1 MAGRVVQ
8 TVAPGNCQ
16 SQPGSPP
23 NETPIAAP
31 SLINLAFATPDLLQT
46 RGPPPMTTITRE
58 SPVMTVIQVTRDLRT
73 DGQLNP
79 GVQKPILVTVSGLP
93 GMVASSKPQTL
104 QGGAT
109 AMEGC
114 VQLAPLSLAPDAD
127 GSGPTLGSTPS
138 VSSTT
143 QAVLVGKPGGGL
155 AVIPGGTQGAT
166 FGTLLAGVLTS
177 APSGQPPLLTVS
189 SVATPIPVVLPSSV
203 TVAPLPAH
211 SGATATASV
220 AAPTLM
226 ATSVAKSVPVSLPGS
241 VPCSIPGSIQGS
253 IPGSMP
259 CSMPCSM
266 PVTMSGSTLV
276 SVSASM
282 PVSMSSSMP
291 SSVSTS
297 MPISIAASVPAP
309 ITVSVPTSVPT
320 SVQASVASCVPTSAP
335 VSIAATVLTAVPASV
350 TAPVTAMASIPA
362 AATTTVPTSLTA
374 AAPIIVSTIPLTPSV
389 PAAPSTPIATPMPA
403 TAAEGSAQEQPEFD
417 PIQAMEWKDGIAT
430 LPGSSLK
437 FRLTEFGTLEVVTT
451 DDVASESS
459 KPPDPPDSPLKAF
472 VVPQYSVQQ
481 SEHVN
486 HKGIVRS
493 TDEAAKPGAVATAA
507 VTPASAQMRKT
518 PPEVIICCQFCG
530 CHGLRSEFVRD
541 GLFCSQLCY
550 VNFASRERIK
560 RKEEHLKQRKRKAS
574 PNGEDSD
581 DEEPRDSRPSL
592 PVPQREP
599 FSWNEYLERLGA
611 QAAPSRLF
619 REHQVAPTV
628 ANGFRVGMKLE
639 AVDPAHPS
647 MFCVVTVAQVV
658 GFRLRLHLDGYAD
671 VYDFWVNADCPD
683 MYPAGW
689 CERTHRKLH
698 PPKGYTAEQF
708 NWANYLRASRSQAA
722 PRQLFANRIATQPGA
737 PLKGGMKLEAADPST
752 GVACVATLTDIT
764 DTGRFLVTPDG
775 RDKSGSFWA
784 DAGSPLLRPPNW
796 SREHGETL
804 MTPTTGWKGPFS
816 WERYLSDH
824 RAQGVPARA
833 LRPRAGPQGFQVGHR
848 FEAVDPRDRQFV
860 RVASVAALRPRGL
873 LVHLDGW
880 PPERDFFL
888 DVDSPDMHPAGWCT
902 RTGHPLEPPG
912 ALAPLP
918 PGAPPFSPEC
928 PTPGCHG
935 FGHVKGFASHHSA
948 YGCPFSAANRE
959 LPDRLNI
966 PSSVP
971 QETKDGLR
979 RCPTPG
985 CNGSGHLKEKYT
997 VHHNASGCPLATAH
1011 VGDDSSQDSPSA
1023 APTQPRGRGRPRKI
1037 RTPDVVPNA
1046 GRLKN
1051 QELPQTVHQ
1060 SVFGATRSEER
1071 PLGLE
1076 QHWPQLDLVPGSL
1089 VSDWSL
1095 SQVAHFVSSLPGCQ
1109 GLAAIFKEQEIDGEA
1124 FLLLSQT
1131 DLVRNLRLKLGPA
1144 LKVHSCILRFRSSL
1158 APS

>member
-1 MAGRVVQ
+1 
-8 TVAPGNCQ
+8 
-16 SQPGSPP
+16 
-23 NETPIAAP
+23 
-31 SLINLAFATPDLLQT
+31 
-46 RGPPPMTTITRE
+46 
-58 SPVMTVIQVTRDLRT
+58 
-73 DGQLNP
+73 
-79 GVQKPILVTVSGLP
+79 
-93 GMVASSKPQTL
+93 
-104 QGGAT
+104 
-109 AMEGC
+109 
-114 VQLAPLSLAPDAD
+114 
-127 GSGPTLGSTPS
+127 
-138 VSSTT
+138 
-143 QAVLVGKPGGGL
+143 
-155 AVIPGGTQGAT
+155 
-166 FGTLLAGVLTS
+166 
-177 APSGQPPLLTVS
+177 
-189 SVATPIPVVLPSSV
+189 
-203 TVAPLPAH
+203 
-211 SGATATASV
+211 
-220 AAPTLM
+220 
-226 ATSVAKSVPVSLPGS
+226 
-241 VPCSIPGSIQGS
+241 
-253 IPGSMP
+253 
-259 CSMPCSM
+259 M
-266 PVTMSGSTLV
+266 PV
-276 SVSASM
+276 
-282 PVSMSSSMP
+282 PMP

-297 MPISIAASVPAP
+297 MPTSMPTSISASGPAP
-309 ITVSVPTSVPT
+309 IMVSVPTSAPT
-320 SVQASVASCVPTSAP
+320 SVQASLASSVPTSAP
-335 VSIAATVLTAVPASV
+335 TSIAATVLATVPA
-350 TAPVTAMASIPA
+350 TAAAPVTAMASVPA
-362 AATTTVPTSLTA
+362 AVTTMPASITA
-374 AAPIIVSTIPLTPSV
+374 SAPIIVSTIPLTPSV
-389 PAAPSTPIATPMPA
+389 PAAPSTPIATPVAA
-403 TAAEGSAQEQPEFD
+403 TVAEGSAQEPEFD
-417 PIQAMEWKDGIAT
+417 PIQAMEWNDGIAT

-451 DDVASESS
+451 DEVASES
-459 KPPDPPDSPLKAF
+459 KPLDPQDSPLKAF
-472 VVPQYSVQQ
+472 VVPQYSLQQ
-481 SEHVN
+481 QEPLN
-486 HKGIVRS
+486 HKGIARN
-493 TDEAAKPGAVATAA
+493 TDEASKPGAVATSA
-507 VTPASAQMRKT
+507 VTPASAPMRKAL
-518 PPEVIICCQFCG
+518 PEVIICCQFCG

-574 PNGEDSD
+574 PSGEDSD
-581 DEEPRDSRPSL
+581 DEEPRDSRPSP

-619 REHQVAPTV
+619 VSW
-628 ANGFRVGMKLE
+628 K

-658 GFRLRLHLDGYAD
+658 GYRLRLHLDGYAD

-722 PRQLFANRIATQPGA
+722 PRQVFANRSSTQPGA
-737 PLKGGMKLEAADPST
+737 PLRMGMKLEAADPNT

-764 DTGRFLVTPDG
+764 DSGRFLVTPDG
-775 RDKSGSFWA
+775 RDKSGAFWT

-804 MTPTTGWKGPFS
+804 NAPTTGWKGPFS

-824 RAQGVPARA
+824 RAQGGSCVS
-833 LRPRAGPQGFQVGHR
+833 QVWLHCG
-848 FEAVDPRDRQFV
+848 
-860 RVASVAALRPRGL
+860 RGDFWF
-873 LVHLDGW
+873 HLDGW

-888 DVDSPDMHPAGWCT
+888 DADSPDMHPAGWCT

-918 PGAPPFSPEC
+918 PGALPFNTEC

-935 FGHVKGFASHHSA
+935 FGHVKGFASHHSV

-959 LPDRLNI
+959 LPDRLNM
-966 PSSVP
+966 PSSIP

-1011 VGDDSSQDSPSA
+1011 AGDDSSQDSPSTA
-1023 APTQPRGRGRPRKI
+1023 VPTQPRGRGRPRKI
-1037 RTPDVVPNA
+1037 RTPDVVPNTV
-1046 GRLKN
+1046 RLKN
-1051 QELPQTVHQ
+1051 QVTLTFLLSQNRAPPKQCINPCLEQHGQ
-1060 SVFGATRSEER
+1060 KSV

-1089 VSDWSL
+1089 VIDWSL
-1095 SQVAHFVSSLPGCQ
+1095 NQVAHFVSSLPGCQ
-1109 GLAAIFKEQEIDGEA
+1109 GLAATFKEQEIDGEA
-1124 FLLLSQT
+1124 FLLLSQA

-1144 LKVHSCILRFRSSL
+1144 LKVHSCILRFRSTL

>member
-8 TVAPGNCQ
+8 AMQAPGGCS

-23 NETPIAAP
+23 NETPPMAAP
-31 SLINLAFATPDLLQT
+31 SLINLAFATPEMLQT
-46 RGPPPMTTITRE
+46 RGAPPMTTITL
-58 SPVMTVIQVTRDLRT
+58 TRDLRT

-79 GVQKPILVTVSGLP
+79 GMQKPILVTVSGLP
-93 GMVASSKPQTL
+93 GMVAGSKPQTL

-127 GSGPTLGSTPS
+127 GSGPTLGSTPA
-138 VSSTT
+138 VSSATP
-143 QAVLVGKPGGGL
+143 AVLVGKPGGGL
-155 AVIPGGTQGAT
+155 AVFPGGTQGAT

-203 TVAPLPAH
+203 TMATLPAPP
-211 SGATATASV
+211 SGVTVTASV
-220 AAPTLM
+220 VPTPTLM
-226 ATSVAKSVPVSLPGS
+226 ATTMANSAAASL
-241 VPCSIPGSIQGS
+241 QG
-253 IPGSMP
+253 
-259 CSMPCSM
+259 
-266 PVTMSGSTLV
+266 T
-276 SVSASM
+276 M
-282 PVSMSSSMP
+282 PVSMSAAVPASMSASMP
-291 SSVSTS
+291 ASMPNSIPTSMPVSVSTLSTSVATS
-297 MPISIAASVPAP
+297 MPTSVAASLPAPISI
-309 ITVSVPTSVPT
+309 SVPTSVPT
-320 SVQASVASCVPTSAP
+320 PVTASVST
-335 VSIAATVLTAVPASV
+335 SIAATVLTAVPASV
-350 TAPVTAMASIPA
+350 SAAITSNLPPSILASLPGAATVTVPAPVTATP
-362 AATTTVPTSLTA
+362 
-374 AAPIIVSTIPLTPSV
+374 PIIVSTVPSTLSTAAMTPVPASV
-389 PAAPSTPIATPMPA
+389 PDG
-403 TAAEGSAQEQPEFD
+403 GSQEPEFD

-437 FRLTEFGTLEVVTT
+437 FRLTEFGTLEVVATEEVVP
-451 DDVASESS
+451 DN
-459 KPPDPPDSPLKAF
+459 KPPDPAGSPLKAF

-481 SEHVN
+481 PESVS
-486 HKGIVRS
+486 HKAGIVRS
-493 TDEAAKPGAVATAA
+493 LDEAPKVGGVVGPATAA
-507 VTPASAQMRKT
+507 VTLTSAPMRKP

-550 VNFASRERIK
+550 VNFASREHIK
-560 RKEEHLKQRKRKAS
+560 RKEEHLKQRKRKAI
-574 PNGEDSD
+574 PNGDDSD
-581 DEEPRDSRPSL
+581 DEEPHDSRPSP
-592 PVPQREP
+592 PVPQREA
-599 FSWNEYLERLGA
+599 FSWNEYLERIGA
-611 QAAPSRLF
+611 QAAPARLF
-619 REHQVAPTV
+619 REHQVPPTV

-639 AVDPAHPS
+639 AVDPAHPN

-671 VYDFWVNADCPD
+671 AYDFWVNADCPE

-689 CERTHRKLH
+689 CERTHRRLH
-698 PPKGYTAEQF
+698 PPKGYTSEQF
-708 NWANYLRASRSQAA
+708 NWAQYLRASRSQAA
-722 PRQLFANRIATQPGA
+722 PRQLFANRACMQPGA
-737 PLKGGMKLEAADPST
+737 PLRAGMKLEAVDPNT

-764 DTGRFLVTPDG
+764 DTGRLLVTPDG
-775 RDKSGSFWA
+775 RDKGGAFWA

-804 MTPTTGWKGPFS
+804 MTPATGWKGPFS
-816 WERYLSDH
+816 WERYLSEH

-833 LRPRAGPQGFQVGHR
+833 LRPRSGPQGFQVGHR
-848 FEAVDPRDRQFV
+848 LEVVDPRHRRFV
-860 RVASVAALRPRGL
+860 RVTSVAALRPRGL
-873 LVHLDGW
+873 LVHFDGW
-880 PPERDFFL
+880 PPERNFFL
-888 DVDSPDMHPAGWCT
+888 DCDSPDMHPVGWCT

-912 ALAPLP
+912 SLVPPP
-918 PGAPPFSPEC
+918 PGAPLPSSGC
-928 PTPGCHG
+928 PTPGCSG
-935 FGHVKGFASHHSA
+935 LGHVKGFANHHSA
-948 YGCPFSAANRE
+948 YGCPFSAAIRD
-959 LPDRLNI
+959 LPDRLNT
-966 PSSVP
+966 PSTIP

-997 VHHNASGCPLATAH
+997 VHHNASGCPLATAQ

-1023 APTQPRGRGRPRKI
+1023 AAPSQPRGRGRPRKI
-1037 RTPDVVPNA
+1037 RAPEPAPNT
-1046 GRLKN
+1046 GRLKS

-1060 SVFGATRSEER
+1060 SVFGSSVRPEER

-1076 QHWPQLDLVPGSL
+1076 QHWPQMDLVPGSL

-1109 GLAAIFKEQEIDGEA
+1109 NLAAVFKEQEIDGEA

-1144 LKVHSCILRFRSSL
+1144 LKVHSCILRFRSSHL
-1158 APS
+1158 PPS

>member
-1 MAGRVVQ
+1 MQ
-8 TVAPGNCQ
+8 
-16 SQPGSPP
+16 
-23 NETPIAAP
+23 
-31 SLINLAFATPDLLQT
+31 
-46 RGPPPMTTITRE
+46 
-58 SPVMTVIQVTRDLRT
+58 
-73 DGQLNP
+73 
-79 GVQKPILVTVSGLP
+79 
-93 GMVASSKPQTL
+93 
-104 QGGAT
+104 
-109 AMEGC
+109 
-114 VQLAPLSLAPDAD
+114 
-127 GSGPTLGSTPS
+127 
-138 VSSTT
+138 
-143 QAVLVGKPGGGL
+143 
-155 AVIPGGTQGAT
+155 
-166 FGTLLAGVLTS
+166 
-177 APSGQPPLLTVS
+177 
-189 SVATPIPVVLPSSV
+189 
-203 TVAPLPAH
+203 
-211 SGATATASV
+211 
-220 AAPTLM
+220 
-226 ATSVAKSVPVSLPGS
+226 
-241 VPCSIPGSIQGS
+241 
-253 IPGSMP
+253 
-259 CSMPCSM
+259 
-266 PVTMSGSTLV
+266 
-276 SVSASM
+276 
-282 PVSMSSSMP
+282 
-291 SSVSTS
+291 
-297 MPISIAASVPAP
+297 
-309 ITVSVPTSVPT
+309 
-320 SVQASVASCVPTSAP
+320 
-335 VSIAATVLTAVPASV
+335 
-350 TAPVTAMASIPA
+350 
-362 AATTTVPTSLTA
+362 
-374 AAPIIVSTIPLTPSV
+374 
-389 PAAPSTPIATPMPA
+389 
-403 TAAEGSAQEQPEFD
+403 
-417 PIQAMEWKDGIAT
+417 
-430 LPGSSLK
+430 
-437 FRLTEFGTLEVVTT
+437 
-451 DDVASESS
+451 
-459 KPPDPPDSPLKAF
+459 
-472 VVPQYSVQQ
+472 
-481 SEHVN
+481 
-486 HKGIVRS
+486 
-493 TDEAAKPGAVATAA
+493 
-507 VTPASAQMRKT
+507 
-518 PPEVIICCQFCG
+518 
-530 CHGLRSEFVRD
+530 
-541 GLFCSQLCY
+541 
-550 VNFASRERIK
+550 
-560 RKEEHLKQRKRKAS
+560 
-574 PNGEDSD
+574 
-581 DEEPRDSRPSL
+581 
-592 PVPQREP
+592 
-599 FSWNEYLERLGA
+599 
-611 QAAPSRLF
+611 
-619 REHQVAPTV
+619 HQVAPTV

-639 AVDPAHPS
+639 AADPAHPS

-775 RDKSGSFWA
+775 RDKSGAFWA

-848 FEAVDPRDRQFV
+848 FEVVDPRDRRFV

-888 DVDSPDMHPAGWCT
+888 DADSPDMHPAGWCT

-918 PGAPPFSPEC
+918 PGALPFSPGC

-935 FGHVKGFASHHSA
+935 FGHVKGFSSHHST

-1023 APTQPRGRGRPRKI
+1023 APVQPRGRGRPRKI
-1037 RTPDVVPNA
+1037 RTPDVVPNT

-1060 SVFGATRSEER
+1060 SVFGVTRSSEER

-1109 GLAAIFKEQEIDGEA
+1109 GLAAIFKEQEGCIAAGCNGQGDAAGGYWNGAAAAVINPPGCVPDRPATFIVDWKAKSLATCTWFFFAVMQEIDGEA

>member
-8 TVAPGNCQ
+8 TVAPGNCP

-31 SLINLAFATPDLLQT
+31 SLINLAFATPDMLQT
-46 RGPPPMTTITRE
+46 RGPPPMTTITL
-58 SPVMTVIQVTRDLRT
+58 TRDLRT

-93 GMVASSKPQTL
+93 GMVAGSKPQTL

-127 GSGPTLGSTPS
+127 GSGPTLGSTPA
-138 VSSTT
+138 VSSATP
-143 QAVLVGKPGGGL
+143 AVLVGKPGGGL

-211 SGATATASV
+211 SGATGTASV
-220 AAPTLM
+220 APQTLM
-226 ATSVAKSVPVSLPGS
+226 ATSVANSVPASLPGS
-241 VPCSIPGSIQGS
+241 VPCSIQGS
-253 IPGSMP
+253 IHG
-259 CSMPCSM
+259 SMPCSM

-282 PVSMSSSMP
+282 PVSMSSSVP

-297 MPISIAASVPAP
+297 MPTSMPTSIAASMPAP
-309 ITVSVPTSVPT
+309 IAVSVPTSVPT
-320 SVQASVASCVPTSAP
+320 SLQASVASCVPTSAP
-335 VSIAATVLTAVPASV
+335 VSLAATVLTAVPASV
-350 TAPVTAMASIPA
+350 TAPVTAMASVSA
-362 AATTTVPTSLTA
+362 AATTVPTSITA

-389 PAAPSTPIATPMPA
+389 PAAPSTPIATPVPA
-403 TAAEGSAQEQPEFD
+403 TAAEGSAQEPEFD

-451 DDVASESS
+451 DEVASER

-481 SEHVN
+481 PEPVN
-486 HKGIVRS
+486 HKGVVRNI
-493 TDEAAKPGAVATAA
+493 DEAPKPGAVATAA
-507 VTPASAQMRKT
+507 VTPASAPTRKT
-518 PPEVIICCQFCG
+518 QPEVIICCQFCG

-581 DEEPRDSRPSL
+581 DEEPRDSRPSP

-639 AVDPAHPS
+639 AADPAHPS

-775 RDKSGSFWA
+775 RDKSGAFWA

-848 FEAVDPRDRQFV
+848 FEVVDPRDRRFV

-888 DVDSPDMHPAGWCT
+888 DADSPDMHPAGWCT

-918 PGAPPFSPEC
+918 PGALPFSPGC

-935 FGHVKGFASHHSA
+935 FGHVKGFSSHHST

-1023 APTQPRGRGRPRKI
+1023 APVQPRGRGRPRKI
-1037 RTPDVVPNA
+1037 RTPDVVPNT

-1060 SVFGATRSEER
+1060 SVFGVTRSSEER

>member
-1 MAGRVVQ
+1 MA
-8 TVAPGNCQ
+8 
-16 SQPGSPP
+16 S
-23 NETPIAAP
+23 
-31 SLINLAFATPDLLQT
+31 
-46 RGPPPMTTITRE
+46 
-58 SPVMTVIQVTRDLRT
+58 
-73 DGQLNP
+73 
-79 GVQKPILVTVSGLP
+79 
-93 GMVASSKPQTL
+93 
-104 QGGAT
+104 
-109 AMEGC
+109 
-114 VQLAPLSLAPDAD
+114 
-127 GSGPTLGSTPS
+127 
-138 VSSTT
+138 
-143 QAVLVGKPGGGL
+143 
-155 AVIPGGTQGAT
+155 
-166 FGTLLAGVLTS
+166 
-177 APSGQPPLLTVS
+177 
-189 SVATPIPVVLPSSV
+189 
-203 TVAPLPAH
+203 LPAAVTTTMPA
-211 SGATATASV
+211 SITAS
-220 AAPTLM
+220 
-226 ATSVAKSVPVSLPGS
+226 
-241 VPCSIPGSIQGS
+241 
-253 IPGSMP
+253 
-259 CSMPCSM
+259 
-266 PVTMSGSTLV
+266 
-276 SVSASM
+276 
-282 PVSMSSSMP
+282 
-291 SSVSTS
+291 
-297 MPISIAASVPAP
+297 
-309 ITVSVPTSVPT
+309 
-320 SVQASVASCVPTSAP
+320 
-335 VSIAATVLTAVPASV
+335 
-350 TAPVTAMASIPA
+350 
-362 AATTTVPTSLTA
+362 
-374 AAPIIVSTIPLTPSV
+374 APIIVSTIPLTPSV
-389 PAAPSTPIATPMPA
+389 PTAPSTPIATPVPA
-403 TAAEGSAQEQPEFD
+403 TVAEGSAQEPEFD
-417 PIQAMEWKDGIAT
+417 PIQAMEWNDGIAT

-451 DDVASESS
+451 DEVASES
-459 KPPDPPDSPLKAF
+459 KPLDPQDSPLKAF

-481 SEHVN
+481 QEPVN
-486 HKGIVRS
+486 HKGVARN
-493 TDEAAKPGAVATAA
+493 TDEAPKPGVVATTA
-507 VTPASAQMRKT
+507 VTPASAPMRKT
-518 PPEVIICCQFCG
+518 LPEVIICCQFCG

-581 DEEPRDSRPSL
+581 DEEPRDSRPS
-592 PVPQREP
+592 PP
-599 FSWNEYLERLGA
+599 
-611 QAAPSRLF
+611 APSRLF

-658 GFRLRLHLDGYAD
+658 GYRLRLHLDGYAD

-708 NWANYLRASRSQAA
+708 NWATYLRASRSQAA
-722 PRQLFANRIATQPGA
+722 PRQLFANRSSTQPGA
-737 PLKGGMKLEAADPST
+737 PLRMGMKLEAADPNT

-764 DTGRFLVTPDG
+764 DSGRFLVTPDG
-775 RDKSGSFWA
+775 RDKSGIAFWT

-824 RAQGVPARA
+824 RAQGIPARA

-848 FEAVDPRDRQFV
+848 FEVVDPRDRRFV

-888 DVDSPDMHPAGWCT
+888 DADSPDMHPAGWCT

-912 ALAPLP
+912 TLAPLP
-918 PGAPPFSPEC
+918 PGALPFNSEC

-959 LPDRLNI
+959 LPDRLNM
-966 PSSVP
+966 PSSIP

-1011 VGDDSSQDSPSA
+1011 AGDDSSQDSPSA
-1023 APTQPRGRGRPRKI
+1023 TVPTQPRGRGRPRKI
-1037 RTPDVVPNA
+1037 RTPDVVPNT

-1051 QELPQTVHQ
+1051 QDCASLCGTYMPNMFHLSCE
-1060 SVFGATRSEER
+1060 VFGATRSEER

-1089 VSDWSL
+1089 VTDWSL
-1095 SQVAHFVSSLPGCQ
+1095 NQVAHFVSSLPGCQ
-1109 GLAAIFKEQEIDGEA
+1109 GLAATFKEQEIDGEA